1 MDAMWHKLNSLKA
14 DLLIVTII
22 LIGSLKF
29 TLGVQNSIDV
39 WLYDEST
46 FLYDGIKLASNGFRP
61 AEEQPLYSIWYWI
74 VSLFEANRIN
84 LYYLNLKLMTILP
97 PILAYILLR
106 INRVSI
112 PVSLIISWLL
122 LVVPANWYTMPKGS
136 HFALILILAALIVI
150 SSRSRSFLWTS
161 LFVSISALMV
171 SYARPE
177 YFLTYLLSVL
187 LVALAVG
194 LEYKKLERR
203 HLAGLIACGLASAIL
218 LGVLGLPISGS
229 RSMGAFRNLFSYNW
243 ISWTGSDMSPWT
255 NSREIASRNF
265 GRAQNIPEAF
275 ANNPK
280 VFLRHVTCNIR
291 ELPKA
296 SARLALPPFL
306 PKDIPSER
314 VAELLIIGLFV
325 ANISRVRKNLLE
337 YKRSLI
343 FVALFLP
350 PGLFSI
356 VLLWP
361 RDNYILIP
369 LVLTS
374 IAMTILAGSRT
385 FEQKQV
391 NYKGLLLLGLFVI
404 AVTPYFTALYGSEQP
419 TLHTIRFIQSL
430 RIEKSVNL
438 LEAEGGFDMYL
449 SDNFHRVA
457 EYDKDIGFNR
467 FISDRNINM
476 IVVTTTLL
484 RDTRFRNDIEWL
496 NFLTDYP
503 KFGYLQMDIPK
514 TDRKLIMRVDL
525 SQR

>member
-1 MDAMWHKLNSLKA
+1 MDAIWHKLNSLKA
-14 DLLIVTII
+14 DLLIVIII
-22 LIGSLKF
+22 LIAGLKF
-29 TLGVQNSIDV
+29 TLGLKNGFDV
-39 WLYDEST
+39 YLYDESAY
-46 FLYDGIKLASNGFRP
+46 LYDGIKLASNGFP
-61 AEEQPLYSIWYWI
+61 SAENGPLYSIWYWI
-74 VSLFEANRIN
+74 VSLFEPNRIN
-84 LYYLNLKLMTILP
+84 LYYLNFKLMTILP

-122 LVVPANWYTMPKGS
+122 LVVPANGYTIPKVS
-136 HFALILILAALIVI
+136 HFALILILTALIVI
-150 SSRSRSFLWTS
+150 STRNRPLLWTS

-171 SYARPE
+171 SYIRPE

-187 LVALAVG
+187 LVALAVA

-218 LGVLGLPISGS
+218 LGVCGLPISGH
-229 RSMGAFRNLFSYNW
+229 RSMGAFSNLFSMNW
-243 ISWTGSDMSPWT
+243 VSWTGSDLSPWT
-255 NSREIASRNF
+255 NSREIVSQNF
-265 GRAQNIPEAF
+265 GRARNIPEAF

-280 VFLRHVTCNIR
+280 LFLRHVTYNMR

-306 PKDIPSER
+306 PKNVPSEIL
-314 VAELLIIGLFV
+314 AELFIIGLFV

-337 YKRSLI
+337 HRRLLI

-356 VLLWP
+356 VIFWP
-361 RDNYILIP
+361 RHVYLLIP

-391 NYKGLLLLGLFVI
+391 NYRGPLLLGLFVI

-438 LEAEGGFDMYL
+438 LEAEGGLDVYL

-467 FISDRNINM
+467 FILDRNINM
-476 IVVTTTLL
+476 IVVTTALL

-496 NFLTDYP
+496 NFLTDYS
-503 KFGYLQMDIPK
+503 KSGYIQMDIPK

-525 SQR
+525 SQK